1 MQVHV
6 AESTPRVVLSARP
19 VRVIVADD
27 DPFVRRLVKDAL
39 QNAGIVVIAEA
50 SSGREAVELIL
61 HYHPDVALIDV
72 SMPDVD
78 GFAATRRIVAQSPRQ
93 LVVLLTGPEDE
104 EVALLGL
111 RAGASGF
118 LSKDLPVEA
127 LPQVVKAAARGEA
140 AVSRSLTARLIAHLR
155 RLTEGQPEMRP
166 IRSPLTNREWEV
178 VGILA
183 ERRSNSDIAAELA
196 VSPATVR
203 SHMKSIRRKLGV
215 QSREDAVEV
224 AEQLRRGLR

>member
-1 MQVHV
+1 VQVHV
-6 AESTPRVVLSARP
+6 AGSTPRVVLSPRP

-127 LPQVVKAAARGEA
+127 LPQAVKAAARGEA

-155 RLTEGQPEMRP
+155 SLPEGQREMRP

-183 ERRSNSDIAAELA
+183 ERRSNADIAAELA
-196 VSPATVR
+196 VSPATIR

-224 AEQLRRGLR
+224 AEQLRRGWR

>member
-1 MQVHV
+1 MHV
-6 AESTPRVVLSARP
+6 AESTPRVVLSAGP

-39 QNAGIVVIAEA
+39 QKAGIVVIAEA
-50 SSGREAVELIL
+50 SSGREAVELTL

-224 AEQLRRGLR
+224 AEQLRRGWR

>member
-50 SSGREAVELIL
+50 SSGREAVELTL

>member
-1 MQVHV
+1 LQVHV

-50 SSGREAVELIL
+50 SSGREAVELTL

-72 SMPDVD
+72 AMPDVD

-127 LPQVVKAAARGEA
+127 LPQVVKAAARG
-140 AVSRSLTARLIAHLR
+140 
-155 RLTEGQPEMRP
+155 
-166 IRSPLTNREWEV
+166 
-178 VGILA
+178 
-183 ERRSNSDIAAELA
+183 
-196 VSPATVR
+196 
-203 SHMKSIRRKLGV
+203 
-215 QSREDAVEV
+215 
-224 AEQLRRGLR
+224 

>member
-1 MQVHV
+1 MHV

-50 SSGREAVELIL
+50 SSGREAVELTL

>member
-1 MQVHV
+1 MHV

-118 LSKDLPVEA
+118 LSKDLPVEV

>member
-1 MQVHV
+1 MQVHA

-50 SSGREAVELIL
+50 SSGREAVELTL

-93 LVVLLTGPEDE
+93 LVVLLTGPENE

-224 AEQLRRGLR
+224 AEQLRRGWR

>member
-1 MQVHV
+1 LHVQV
-6 AESTPRVVLSARP
+6 AEPTPRVVQSARA
-19 VRVIVADD
+19 VRVIIADD
-27 DPFVRRLVKDAL
+27 DPFVRRLIKDAL
-39 QNAGIVVIAEA
+39 QSAGIVVIAEA
-50 SSGREAVELIL
+50 TTGREAVELTL

-72 SMPDVD
+72 SMPGVD

-93 LVVLLTGPEDE
+93 IVILLTGPEDE

-127 LPQVVKAAARGEA
+127 LPRALKAAARGEA
-140 AVSRSLTARLIAHLR
+140 AVSRALTARLIAHLR
-155 RLTEGQPEMRP
+155 RLPERRPEMRP
-166 IRSPLTNREWEV
+166 VRSPLTNREWEV
-178 VGILA
+178 VGRLA
-183 ERRSNSDIAAELA
+183 EHRSNADIAAELA

-215 QSREDAVEV
+215 QSRENTVEV
-224 AEQLRRGLR
+224 AEQLRRGWE